1 VSVDKVKACVP
12 SGPFTAKALEE
23 ASGATGATA
32 RKAIAEL
39 VAVGAV
45 QSLGRDP
52 DYSGRGRAPTLY
64 KSV

>member
-39 VAVGAV
+39 VAAGSVE
-45 QSLGRDP
+45 SLGPDP
-52 DYSGRGRAPTLY
+52 EYSGRGRAPTLY
-64 KSV
+64 KSA